1 MSWRRA
7 GSFFHSI
14 SNPCNRVACEPGYG
28 LFLGTADPATSCGDL
43 VKTGSRWHGSCAGTA
58 SGRGRPPLSC
68 LHDRQQA
75 FPSVA
80 ENLLDQNFVADRPDQ
95 VWLADITYI
104 PTSDGGSAWFSRP
117 SAHSEWRCK
126 GPKKAVFSAVG
137 RDISENPKRAAIDW
151 LSERVTGCT
160 VPGPQ

>member
-14 SNPCNRVACEPGYG
+14 SNPCNRVACEPVYG

-43 VKTGSRWHGSCAGTA
+43 VKTGSRWHGSCASTA

-75 FPSVA
+75 FPWVA

-95 VWLADITYI
+95 VWLADVTYI
-104 PTSDGGSAWFSRP
+104 PTSEGALLGSPDRPRTASGGAKARKKRSFPPWVATS
-117 SAHSEWRCK
+117 
-126 GPKKAVFSAVG
+126 PKMP
-137 RDISENPKRAAIDW
+137 RELR
-151 LSERVTGCT
+151 
-160 VPGPQ
+160 